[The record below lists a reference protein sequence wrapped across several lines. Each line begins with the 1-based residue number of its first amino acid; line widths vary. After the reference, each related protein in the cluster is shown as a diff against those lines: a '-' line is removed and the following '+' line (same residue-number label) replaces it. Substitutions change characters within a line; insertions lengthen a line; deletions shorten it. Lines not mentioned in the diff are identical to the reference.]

1 MNSGDIGFAV
11 HASSQ
16 CACTHVPNV
25 MPRDVIVRAVNVLV
39 VLFAIINECDRQT
52 HTQEWL

>member
-1 MNSGDIGFAV
+1 M

-16 CACTHVPNV
+16 CACMHVPNV

-39 VLFAIINECDRQT
+39 VLVAIINDLRSY
-52 HTQEWL
+52 LRF